1 MIVSKQNP
9 KVKYIRRLQHSGRFR
24 RQEGAFVVEGT
35 RWLGEVAK
43 SHIRPLFLLVTE
55 SWISSPG
62 NKELADR
69 IPATKHEVSAGV
81 LGSISTLETQEGI
94 LAVLPVRPVPL
105 PEIPTL
111 LLVLAGVADPGNVG
125 TILRTAAA
133 AGVEGVI
140 LAPGCVDA
148 YNPKVVRSSMG
159 AHFQVAIHRF
169 SWQQITT
176 ITAPMAR
183 WIAVAG
189 DKMTYEQVDWRQPSA
204 VIVGSEAI
212 GAGKDAYQLTDDRVS
227 IPMGERTESL
237 NVAVATGIILFEAAR
252 QRRGMDDGVR
262 LINSP

>member
-35 RWLGEVAK
+35 HWLDEVAK
-43 SHIRPLFLLVTE
+43 CHIRPLFLLVTE

-81 LGSISTLETQEGI
+81 LDSVSKLETQEGV
-94 LAVLPVRPVPL
+94 LAVLPDRPLPL
-105 PEIPTL
+105 PEVPTL
-111 LLVLAGVADPGNVG
+111 LLVLDGVADPGNVG

-159 AHFQVAIHRF
+159 AHFQVAIHRL
-169 SWQQITT
+169 SWQQIAT

-183 WIAVAG
+183 WIAVTG
-189 DKMTYEQVDWRQPSA
+189 KKITYEQVDWRQPSA
-204 VIVGSEAI
+204 IIVGSEAS
-212 GAGKDAYQLTDDRVS
+212 GAGKEACQLSDDRFS
-227 IPMGERTESL
+227 IPMGEHTESL
-237 NVAVATGIILFEAAR
+237 NVAVASGIILFEAAR
-252 QRRGMDDGVR
+252 QRRGLDDGVH
-262 LINSP
+262 LIESP